1 MRQKETR
8 MDKHL
13 VFEHNMREYVRDIQ
27 EELNN
32 VYYEAKGNEYGHVDI
47 RYDNLDGGKWTI
59 FEYVNGSR
67 IELTGAELRRVA
79 DAWIETV
86 RRTTQL
92 KVLRT
97 LIVHDGK
104 DNALC

>member
-1 MRQKETR
+1 

-27 EELNN
+27 EELND
-32 VYYEAKGNEYGHVDI
+32 VYYEVRGSDYGNVDI
-47 RYDNLDGGKWTI
+47 VYANADGGKWTVH
-59 FEYVNGSR
+59 EYIGSNR

-97 LIVHDGK
+97 LIAHDVNK
-104 DNALC
+104 DND